1 MLEALKNSR
10 YTFIWGGWIAK
21 AGMVMMPRAS
31 IRIGELDLEDI
42 KNFPPH
48 LKHLLKIKAVMLVGI
63 AVWGFIAYGLMK
75 LE

>member
-1 MLEALKNSR
+1 
-10 YTFIWGGWIAK
+10 
-21 AGMVMMPRAS
+21 MVTMPRVS
-31 IRIGELDLEDI
+31 IRIGELDPEDI

-48 LKHLLKIKAVMLVGI
+48 LKRLLKIKAVMLVGI